1 MAENLEIDCKDCN
14 ATFTLKHN
22 LNVAR
27 YEIGFCPFCGAED
40 IDIEDDYYD
49 DEDEEDYYWHKYS

>member
-14 ATFTLKHN
+14 ATFNLKHN

-27 YEIGFCPFCGAED
+27 YEIGFCVFCGAED
-40 IDIEDDYYD
+40 IDIEDDYD
-49 DEDEEDYYWHKYS
+49 DEEESEDYN

>member
-14 ATFTLKHN
+14 ATFRIKHS
-22 LNVAR
+22 LNVAS
-27 YEIGFCPFCGAED
+27 YEIGFCVFCGAED

-49 DEDEEDYYWHKYS
+49 DEDEEDYY